1 MKGSV
6 EPALER
12 LVEGTVMFHVLQPD
26 RDDGVSRALLGM
38 SIGDP
43 TAERVARAQLQY
55 EQETDWQL
63 LGYAPAGSLL
73 GSIGF
78 QITAPDETTI
88 RHIAVL
94 PPYRGQGIGRK
105 LVEHLIATRR
115 LERLLAETD
124 RDAVGF
130 YRRCGLVI
138 TSLGER
144 YPGVE
149 RFGCAWA
156 RVP

>member
-1 MKGSV
+1 MF
-6 EPALER
+6 R
-12 LVEGTVMFHVLQPD
+12 LLQPD
-26 RDDGVSRALLGM
+26 RDEGVSRALLGM

-43 TAERVARAQLQY
+43 TAERVARAQLRY
-55 EQETDWQL
+55 EQDADWQL
-63 LGYAPAGSLL
+63 LGYTPVGPLL

-78 QITAPDETTI
+78 ELTAPGEATV

-105 LVEHLIATRR
+105 LVEHLIATRQ
-115 LERLLAETD
+115 LQRLLAETD

-130 YRRCGLVI
+130 YRRCGFVI

-149 RFGCAWA
+149 RFGCAWV

>member
-1 MKGSV
+1 
-6 EPALER
+6 
-12 LVEGTVMFHVLQPD
+12 MFQVLQHD
-26 RDDGVSRALLGM
+26 RDDGISRTLLAM
-38 SIGDP
+38 SIGDA
-43 TAERVARAQLQY
+43 TAERVARAQRRY
-55 EQETDWQL
+55 EQEPSWQL
-63 LGYAPAGSLL
+63 LGYAPAGALL

-78 QITAPDETTI
+78 AITAPDEATV

-94 PPYRGQGIGRK
+94 PPYRGQGIGRM
-105 LVEHLIATRR
+105 LVAHLIATRR

-130 YRRCGLVI
+130 YRRCDFVI

-149 RFGCAWA
+149 RFRCAWA
-156 RVP
+156 RVA